1 MWQESEIFEENARRF
16 VFLSVLLSTLKVFKS
31 SFSTSVFQLIGVPVF
46 MQSLLGQLENGEIAF
61 KKEKEKKV

>member
-31 SFSTSVFQLIGVPVF
+31 LFSTSVFQLIGVPVF
-46 MQSLLGQLENGEIAF
+46 M
-61 KKEKEKKV
+61 